1 MKRLWAQV
9 ASFDRPARLLMVN
22 QFAINLGFYMLMPY
36 LADHLAH
43 GLGLAAWAVGLVL
56 GVRNFSQQGMFLVG
70 GTLADRYG
78 CKPMILTGCALRAV
92 AFGLLAVAGS
102 LPALV
107 AASALTGLAGA
118 LFNPAVRAYL
128 AADAG
133 QERRVAAFAAF
144 NVFYQAGILV
154 GPLAGLALLAW
165 DFSAVCTAAAL
176 IFGTLAVLQSRAL
189 PARPPADR
197 GSEPAGCRSDPA
209 GRGSDPAGRGSD
221 PAGCRSDPAG
231 RGSDPA
237 DCGSDASG
245 RGSEPV
251 RCGSGPADRGREP
264 AASDSQPL
272 DRDSQPAGCDSRPV
286 GRGSEPAGRG
296 SEPAGRDSEPA
307 GRDGRPAWR
316 AVAADWRSVVANRPF
331 LLFAAAMSGSYV
343 LSFQVYLALPLYARA
358 LFGDHTGPVTGAVFA
373 ASALAALAGQLKLTA
388 WAQRTLTGPQAVAC
402 GLAVMGAAFLPLLP
416 RSPGAPAGA
425 VALTLCAVLLASGGA
440 LLYPFEMD
448 TVVRLSGD
456 RLVATYYG
464 AYSTASGIAV
474 SLGNLAVGA
483 LFDTGVRWLPWAVL
497 TATGLGCA
505 ALVARL
511 HQAGHLRA
519 TPAPATG

>member
-1 MKRLWAQV
+1 MKRLWAQA

-36 LADHLAH
+36 LADHLSH
-43 GLGLAAWAVGLVL
+43 GLGLAAWATGLVL
-56 GVRNFSQQGMFLVG
+56 GVRTFSQQGMFLVG

-92 AFGLLAVAGS
+92 AFVLLAVASS

-133 QERRVAAFAAF
+133 EERRVAAFAAF

-165 DFSAVCTAAAL
+165 DFTAVCTVAAL
-176 IFGTLAVLQSRAL
+176 IFGALAVLQSRAL
-189 PARPPADR
+189 PARPPA
-197 GSEPAGCRSDPA
+197 
-209 GRGSDPAGRGSD
+209 GRGA
-221 PAGCRSDPAG
+221 
-231 RGSDPA
+231 
-237 DCGSDASG
+237 
-245 RGSEPV
+245 E
-251 RCGSGPADRGREP
+251 
-264 AASDSQPL
+264 
-272 DRDSQPAGCDSRPV
+272 
-286 GRGSEPAGRG
+286 
-296 SEPAGRDSEPA
+296 
-307 GRDGRPAWR
+307 PAWR
-316 AVAADWRSVVANRPF
+316 AVAADWRAVAANRPF
-331 LLFAAAMSGSYV
+331 VLFAAAMSGSYV
-343 LSFQVYLALPLYARA
+343 LAFQVYLALPLHARA
-358 LFGDHTGPVTGAVFA
+358 LFGGRTGTVTGAVFA

-388 WAQRTLTGPQAVAC
+388 WAERTLPGPRAVAY
-402 GLAVMGAAFLPLLP
+402 GLALMGTAFLPLLP
-416 RSPGAPAGA
+416 RTHGALAGLA
-425 VALTLCAVLLASGGA
+425 ALTGCAVLLAWGGA

-464 AYSTASGIAV
+464 AYNTASGIAV

-483 LFDTGVRWLPWAVL
+483 LFDTGLRWLPWAAL

-505 ALVARL
+505 IVVARL
-511 HQAGHLRA
+511 HRTGRLAVQPVAAAG
-519 TPAPATG
+519 

>member
-176 IFGTLAVLQSRAL
+176 IFGALAALQSRAL
-189 PARPPADR
+189 PARPPAGHTGR
-197 GSEPAGCRSDPA
+197 PAGPDGEIS
-209 GRGSDPAGRGSD
+209 GRGSDPVGRDGQPAGPDGEPRGRGND
-221 PAGCRSDPAG
+221 PAGPDG
-231 RGSDPA
+231 
-237 DCGSDASG
+237 
-245 RGSEPV
+245 E
-251 RCGSGPADRGREP
+251 
-264 AASDSQPL
+264 
-272 DRDSQPAGCDSRPV
+272 PAGC
-286 GRGSEPAGRG
+286 GS
-296 SEPAGRDSEPA
+296 
-307 GRDGRPAWR
+307 RPAWR
-316 AVAADWRSVVANRPF
+316 AVVADWRSVAANRPF

-343 LSFQVYLALPLYARA
+343 LSFQVYLALPLYART
-358 LFGDHTGPVTGAVFA
+358 LFGDRTGPVTGAVFA

-425 VALTLCAVLLASGGA
+425 VALTLCAVLLAWGGA

-448 TVVRLSGD
+448 TVVRLSGE

-519 TPAPATG
+519 SPAPATG

>member
-9 ASFDRPARLLMVN
+9 GSFDRPARLLMVN

-189 PARPPADR
+189 PARPPA
-197 GSEPAGCRSDPA
+197 
-209 GRGSDPAGRGSD
+209 GRGSDPAGR
-221 PAGCRSDPAG
+221 
-231 RGSDPA
+231 
-237 DCGSDASG
+237 GSDASG

-251 RCGSGPADRGREP
+251 RCGSGPADRGSEP
-264 AASDSQPL
+264 AAGDSHPL
-272 DRDSQPAGCDSRPV
+272 DHDSQPAGCDSRPV
-286 GRGSEPAGRG
+286 DRG
-296 SEPAGRDSEPA
+296 SEPAGRDSEPV
-307 GRDGRPAWR
+307 GHDGRPAWR

-331 LLFAAAMSGSYV
+331 LLFAGAMSGSYV

-358 LFGDHTGPVTGAVFA
+358 LFGDRTGPVTGAVFA

-497 TATGLGCA
+497 AATGLGCA

-519 TPAPATG
+519 RPAPVTG

>member
-1 MKRLWAQV
+1 MRRLWAQS

-78 CKPMILTGCALRAV
+78 CKPMILTGCALRSI

-133 QERRVAAFAAF
+133 EERRVAAFAAF
-144 NVFYQAGILV
+144 NVFYQAGILI
-154 GPLAGLALLAW
+154 GPLAGLALLNW
-165 DFSAVCTAAAL
+165 DFSAVCTVAAA
-176 IFGTLAVLQSRAL
+176 IFGALAVLQSRAL
-189 PARPPADR
+189 PARPPA
-197 GSEPAGCRSDPA
+197 
-209 GRGSDPAGRGSD
+209 GRGA
-221 PAGCRSDPAG
+221 
-231 RGSDPA
+231 
-237 DCGSDASG
+237 
-245 RGSEPV
+245 E
-251 RCGSGPADRGREP
+251 
-264 AASDSQPL
+264 
-272 DRDSQPAGCDSRPV
+272 
-286 GRGSEPAGRG
+286 
-296 SEPAGRDSEPA
+296 
-307 GRDGRPAWR
+307 PAWR
-316 AVAADWRSVVANRPF
+316 AVAADWRAVAANRPF

-343 LSFQVYLALPLYARA
+343 LAFQVYLALPLHARA
-358 LFGDHTGPVTGAVFA
+358 LFGRHAGAATGAVFA
-373 ASALAALAGQLKLTA
+373 ASALAALAGQLRLTG
-388 WAQRTLTGPQAVAC
+388 WAQRVLSGPQTVAC

-416 RSPGAPAGA
+416 RAHGALAGA
-425 VALTLCAVLLASGGA
+425 AALTGCAVLLAWGGA

-483 LFDTGVRWLPWAVL
+483 LFDTGIAWLPWAAL
-497 TATGLGCA
+497 AATGLGCA
-505 ALVARL
+505 GLVAGLHRAGRL
-511 HQAGHLRA
+511 GARSVPVPG
-519 TPAPATG
+519 

>member
-1 MKRLWAQV
+1 MKPPRLPM

-56 GVRNFSQQGMFLVG
+56 GVRNFSQQGMFLLG

-92 AFGLLAVAGS
+92 AFALLAVASS

-133 QERRVAAFAAF
+133 EERRVAAFAAF

-154 GPLAGLALLAW
+154 GPLAGLALLTW
-165 DFSAVCTAAAL
+165 DFSAVCTVAAV
-176 IFGTLAVLQSRAL
+176 IFGALAVLQSRAL
-189 PARPPADR
+189 PARPP
-197 GSEPAGCRSDPA
+197 
-209 GRGSDPAGRGSD
+209 
-221 PAGCRSDPAG
+221 
-231 RGSDPA
+231 
-237 DCGSDASG
+237 
-245 RGSEPV
+245 
-251 RCGSGPADRGREP
+251 
-264 AASDSQPL
+264 
-272 DRDSQPAGCDSRPV
+272 V
-286 GRGSEPAGRG
+286 GRGTG
-296 SEPAGRDSEPA
+296 
-307 GRDGRPAWR
+307 PAWR
-316 AVAADWRSVVANRPF
+316 AVAADWRTVAANRPF

-343 LSFQVYLALPLYARA
+343 LAFQVYLALPLHARA
-358 LFGDHTGPVTGAVFA
+358 LFGQRTGWVTGAVFA

-388 WAQRTLTGPQAVAC
+388 WAQRTLSGPQAVVW
-402 GLAVMGAAFLPLLP
+402 GLVVMGVAFLPLLP
-416 RSPGAPAGA
+416 RSYGAPAGLC
-425 VALTLCAVLLASGGA
+425 ALTVCAVLLAWGGA

-464 AYSTASGIAV
+464 AYNTASGIAI

-483 LFDTGVRWLPWAVL
+483 LFDTGVRWLPWAAL
-497 TATGLGCA
+497 AATGLGCA
-505 ALVARL
+505 GLVARL
-511 HQAGHLRA
+511 HLGGHLGIRA
-519 TPAPATG
+519 APVAG